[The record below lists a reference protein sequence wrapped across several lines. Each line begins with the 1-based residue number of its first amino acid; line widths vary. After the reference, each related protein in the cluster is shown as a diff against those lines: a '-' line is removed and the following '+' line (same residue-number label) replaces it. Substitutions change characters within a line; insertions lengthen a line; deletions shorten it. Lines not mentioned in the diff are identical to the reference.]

1 MPTYR
6 QNDLVTISRRRSA
19 NGDQMTGV
27 ANFPARVVREPI
39 PGIQMSGVYTDE
51 PGPMVPLYDIEL
63 SEKWPSSN
71 NRLIRGVPE
80 DIIDPQLN

>member
-1 MPTYR
+1 
-6 QNDLVTISRRRSA
+6 
-19 NGDQMTGV
+19 
-27 ANFPARVVREPI
+27 
-39 PGIQMSGVYTDE
+39 MSGVYTDE